1 MALSLED
8 YLDANQP
15 RELLA
20 LRQHALVWMVRLAP
34 LRPHLTGD
42 VWSGEATRDSDIWL
56 SLFCDDPKAAEL
68 LLINQGQ
75 SYDVGSTRGFNGQ
88 MVDVLSIMS
97 RCPNLDAGGVALDIA
112 VNLVVYDY
120 DDLRGAL
127 TKNKHG
133 DNKRGDAAAVRALIG
148 SEGIA

>member
-1 MALSLED
+1 MRPLSLND
-8 YLDANQP
+8 FLQVHQP

-20 LRQHALVWMVRLAP
+20 LRQHALVWMERLAA
-34 LRPHLTGD
+34 LRPHLAGD

-88 MVDVLSIMS
+88 RVDVLSITS
-97 RCPNLDAGGVALDIA
+97 NCPNLGENGTALEIA
-112 VNLVVYDY
+112 VHLTVYDY

-127 TKNKHG
+127 TKNKRG
-133 DNKRGDAAAVRALIG
+133 DNKRGDATALRALT
-148 SEGIA
+148 A